1 MNPEKVKLIIHNL
14 EVLLE
19 SLKQEIQEP
28 LKCEY
33 EEIVPYIEEE
43 DVDEYYV
50 EEEEYV

>member
-14 EVLLE
+14 EILLE

-33 EEIVPYIEEE
+33 EEIVPYIEE

-50 EEEEYV
+50 EGEED